1 MKRKV
6 LFTLFLLLPL
16 LAVMARENAWRYAK
30 EGTAVLILKKDS
42 DFHYPSNPSSY
53 FKGEKFLFDYTE
65 KGSKVGIGIDSTCG
79 IGIEK
84 TTDPLT
90 IQISLIDYDS
100 LMCTLNINDL
110 YLEDNNLEIDTNIK
124 NSYWIPSYYYALLG
138 SLNVKSDL
146 LEYESHWKN
155 FKNYTSDPDLTWF
168 DFFTVQ
174 KYYFGD
180 FYFVYFGKDGYYNDV
195 DFFAYLENVS
205 DTKIVYDVQK
215 MYATGLPYK
224 DQVDFAH
231 PDFIP
236 LYEKEAPFKVI
247 LTLDGDYMKMY
258 IDEVSEENL
267 FQILVRTTP
276 EACDQIEKW
285 IKGES
290 DDLSKV
296 VMPRFSSVQKES
308 SAASPTVN
316 ISPNKTMTVSENL
329 RLRSEEATTSDI
341 LTVLQAG
348 TRVKILE
355 VGKAETIDGISSNWV
370 KVEVQAGAKDRDGKT
385 ITKGTVGWCFGG
397 YLKIGEYKESEL
409 FDSQETANET
419 ESEVK
424 SIFRICIEKISSIT
438 GIYFTFIFFIILIVP
453 FVYNTM
459 KIIKSI
465 KARKKGAGGNVPV
478 LSLILICAG
487 CFFSAFAAFCLSV
500 LTAVDGIDVI
510 LIIGVIASIFIYI
523 VAGLVTIVGK
533 IRKKKET
540 PGSLIPVIAGEV
552 AMITGI
558 LFLLSNAVMSYKQFI
573 PIVMMMTLVVFAAGT
588 MLITAGVLR
597 PNVKEGE
604 RQDI

>member
-1 MKRKV
+1 MKRLIALMIIFLNV
-6 LFTLFLLLPL
+6 NLF
-16 LAVMARENAWRYAK
+16 AK
-30 EGTAVLILKKDS
+30 EPVFILRRDSVLR
-42 DFHYPSNPSSY
+42 DFSLNEKIFS
-53 FKGEKFLFDYTE
+53 KGDRFYCYTDD
-65 KGSKVGIGIDSTCG
+65 IGEHGLGVPIS
-79 IGIEK
+79 
-84 TTDPLT
+84 DPLR
-90 IQISLIDYDS
+90 IDIVLSDS
-100 LMCTLNINDL
+100 NGKGYVGNINDV
-110 YLEDNNLEIDTNIK
+110 YLEDNNLQIDTNIK

-138 SLNVKSDL
+138 SLNIKSDL
-146 LEYESHWKN
+146 LEYESHWRT
-155 FKNYTSDPDLTWF
+155 FKNQSIEPYRPWF
-168 DFFTVQ
+168 DYVTVRR
-174 KYYFGD
+174 YYFDD
-180 FYFVYFGKDGYYNDV
+180 FYFVYFGQSPCYYVDV
-195 DFFAYLENVS
+195 DFLAYLEEVS

-224 DQVDFAH
+224 ELPRITH

-236 LYEKEAPFKVI
+236 LYEKETPFKVI

-296 VMPRFSSVQKES
+296 VMPRFSSVKKES
-308 SAASPTVN
+308 SPAAPAVN

-424 SIFRICIEKISSIT
+424 SIFRICIEKISSII

-533 IRKKKET
+533 IRKKKEA
-540 PGSLIPVIAGEV
+540 PGSLRPVIAGEV